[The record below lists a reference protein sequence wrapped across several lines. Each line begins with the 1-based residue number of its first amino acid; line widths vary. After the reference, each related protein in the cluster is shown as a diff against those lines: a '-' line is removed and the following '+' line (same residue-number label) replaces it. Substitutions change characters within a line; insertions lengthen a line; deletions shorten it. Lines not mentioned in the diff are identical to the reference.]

1 MGEAKRRK
9 ETGAPPP
16 RKAKSNK
23 PLYAGIGLL
32 VLAAVLLGVFFLTA
46 APEPTSDD
54 LPVAAPNAD
63 DFPAQLDQYGV
74 SLVPRLWQFLLSQQ
88 EVEGRVCGGG
98 QGSLRLL

>member
-16 RKAKSNK
+16 PKAKSNK

-46 APEPTSDD
+46 APEPTSDE
-54 LPVAAPNAD
+54 LPVAAPNAEE
-63 DFPAQLDQYGV
+63 QL
-74 SLVPRLWQFLLSQQ
+74 
-88 EVEGRVCGGG
+88 
-98 QGSLRLL
+98 LRLGAAAEAALREA